1 MRLVTGASAFEA
13 DREWLRVPPTGA
25 GMRIGLFGGSFNP
38 AHQGHRKASLTV
50 LRRCGLDQIWWLVTP
65 GNPLK
70 NHADLA
76 PLAARVR
83 KAAACA
89 DHPHVRVTAFEA
101 AAGLQYTADTI
112 RYLTERRPDVR
123 FLWMMGAD
131 NLGQFHRWQDWRG
144 IMRRVAVAVV
154 DRPGDRLA
162 AASAPAAQAFGRFR
176 VDERDAG
183 SLVSRQRPA
192 WAFIHCPLDGS
203 SSTALR
209 QRVANT
215 VPFR

>member
-50 LRRCGLDQIWWLVTP
+50 LRRCELDQVWWLVTP

-70 NHADLA
+70 SHAELA
-76 PLAARVR
+76 PLAARID
-83 KAAACA
+83 KASALA
-89 DHPHVRVTAFEA
+89 DHPQLRVTAFEA
-101 AAGLQYTADTI
+101 AAGLHYTADTI

-131 NLGQFHRWQDWRG
+131 NLSQFHRWQDWRG

-176 VDERDAG
+176 VDELAAG

-192 WAFIHCPLDGS
+192 WAFIHCPLDSS
-203 SSTALR
+203 SSTAMR
-209 QRVANT
+209 QRLAAIGT
-215 VPFR
+215 AG